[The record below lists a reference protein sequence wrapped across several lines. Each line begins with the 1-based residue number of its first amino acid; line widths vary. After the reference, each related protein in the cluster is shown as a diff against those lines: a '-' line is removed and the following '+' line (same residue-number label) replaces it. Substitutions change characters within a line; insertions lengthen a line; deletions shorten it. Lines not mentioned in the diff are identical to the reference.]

1 MPENTESENTQD
13 ASKPLNSEMLSKL
26 YNNAKSSYNAI
37 KSSYTFNS
45 PLILPIVIL
54 LYCAVQPSFLGI
66 WYMLSLV
73 IFSAIRIG
81 IFSFFQLSGE
91 KCMFNALVSTLNPIV
106 FISMFTLIFIITP
119 MIVYAQYKIYVII
132 ILICYTATSY
142 FLIKSC
148 FEPYQLFA
156 DIMLGIIFGVV
167 SFIIINASYLSLNKD
182 PEFLFIISAGSAQKC
197 AVASSQN
204 FKCQVY
210 QNGQLLTTKINKPG
224 YSL

>member
-1 MPENTESENTQD
+1 MAENTGPENISQD
-13 ASKPLNSEMLSKL
+13 TDSMIYRTYKAATSSTAS
-26 YNNAKSSYNAI
+26 
-37 KSSYTFNS
+37 NS

-73 IFSAIRIG
+73 IFSSIRVG
-81 IFSFFQLSGE
+81 IFSFFRLSGE
-91 KCMFNALVSTLNPIV
+91 KCVFNAMGTSTLNPIV
-106 FISMFTLIFIITP
+106 FISMFTFIFIITP
-119 MIVYAQYKIYVII
+119 MIIYSQYKNYVII
-132 ILICYTATSY
+132 ILLCYTVTSY

-148 FEPYQLFA
+148 FETYQLFA

-167 SFIIINASYLSLNKD
+167 SFIVINASYLSLNRD
-182 PEFLFIISAGSAQKC
+182 PEFLFIVSAGSAQKC

-210 QNGQLLTTKINKPG
+210 QNGQLLTTNINKPG